1 MNSEIIFKEIT
12 EENLRTVMKLSDTL
26 SENQSKAVASN
37 AVSIAQAHYAK
48 NAWFRAIYYGPEPV
62 GFIMLNYTPIERY
75 KNTKHA
81 FLCRFMIGGKYQKKG
96 YGKAALELLIRKLSN
111 EGYEK
116 FITSVDDKF
125 GPIEFY
131 KKIGFVDTG
140 EFIDDDERVLVLDL
154 LK

>member
-96 YGKAALELLIRKLSN
+96 YGKAALELVIEKLRN
-111 EGYEK
+111 EECETLV
-116 FITSVDDKF
+116 TSVDEEF
-125 GPIEFY
+125 GPLEFY

-140 EFIDDDERVLVLDL
+140 EYIGEDERVLILNL
-154 LK
+154 IK

>member
-1 MNSEIIFKEIT
+1 M
-12 EENLRTVMKLSDTL
+12 V
-26 SENQSKAVASN
+26 Q
-37 AVSIAQAHYAK
+37 
-48 NAWFRAIYYGPEPV
+48 IYLLCSEPV

-96 YGKAALELLIRKLSN
+96 YGKAAFELLIRKLSN
-111 EGYEK
+111 EGYKK
-116 FITSVDDKF
+116 FITSVDYKF
-125 GPIEFY
+125 ETIEFY